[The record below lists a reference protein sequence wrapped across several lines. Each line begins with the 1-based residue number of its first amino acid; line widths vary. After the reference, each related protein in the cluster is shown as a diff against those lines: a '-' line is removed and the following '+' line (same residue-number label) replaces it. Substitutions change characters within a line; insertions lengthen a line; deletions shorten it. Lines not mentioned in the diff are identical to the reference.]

1 MICGIDEAGRGCVA
15 GDLCIAG
22 CVLSGEIF
30 GLKDS
35 KKLSEKMREKL
46 YEKIIS
52 NAEYKIVVFSAN
64 DVDKMGLS
72 ACLRKGLDE
81 IVAYFKDKFDE
92 NKLEQIGKFDEK
104 FDTKQTKSDSKIC
117 GRFDENLEYSA
128 QSKLKMKFGENFN
141 TKQMKFDTNSSA
153 KQIISNAKNAKF
165 NEDLIKTYK
174 NSSDLHFIYDGNTS
188 FGNQQ
193 IFTCVKADAKIAS
206 VSAASILAKVT
217 HDRAIVIYDAIAPQY
232 GLARNKGYAS
242 KAHIAAIAQ
251 YGYQNFHRK
260 SYKIKALE
268 GRIFD

>member
-22 CVLSGEIF
+22 CVLRREIF

-52 NAEYKIVVFSAN
+52 NTEYKIVVFSAN

-72 ACLRKGLDE
+72 ACLRKGLDD
-81 IVAYFKDKFDE
+81 IVAYFKDKFDVNLEANLKYSAQSGLKKKFNASKREKIDKFDE
-92 NKLEQIGKFDEK
+92 NKLEQIGKFDE
-104 FDTKQTKSDSKIC
+104 
-117 GRFDENLEYSA
+117 
-128 QSKLKMKFGENFN
+128 
-141 TKQMKFDTNSSA
+141 
-153 KQIISNAKNAKF
+153 
-165 NEDLIKTYK
+165 DLIEIYE

-193 IFTCVKADAKIAS
+193 IFTCVKADAKIAA

-268 GRIFD
+268 DRIFD

>member
-22 CVLSGEIF
+22 CVLRGEIF

-81 IVAYFKDKFDE
+81 IVAYFKDKFDV
-92 NKLEQIGKFDEK
+92 
-104 FDTKQTKSDSKIC
+104 
-117 GRFDENLEYSA
+117 NLEANLKYSA
-128 QSKLKMKFGENFN
+128 QSKLKMKF
-141 TKQMKFDTNSSA
+141 DTNSSV
-153 KQIISNAKNAKF
+153 KQIIPNAKNAKF
-165 NEDLIKTYK
+165 DEDLIEIYK
-174 NSSDLHFIYDGNTS
+174 NSSDLHFIYDGNTG

-193 IFTCVKADAKIAS
+193 IFTCVKADAKIAA

-217 HDRAIVIYDAIAPQY
+217 HDRAITIYDAIAPQY
-232 GLARNKGYAS
+232 GLAHNKGYAS
-242 KAHIAAIAQ
+242 KAHIRAIAE

-268 GRIFD
+268 DRIFD

>member
-22 CVLSGEIF
+22 CVLRGEIF

-72 ACLRKGLDE
+72 TCLRKGLDE
-81 IVAYFKDKFDE
+81 IVAYFKDKFDV
-92 NKLEQIGKFDEK
+92 
-104 FDTKQTKSDSKIC
+104 
-117 GRFDENLEYSA
+117 NLEANLKYSA
-128 QSKLKMKFGENFN
+128 QSKLKMKFGENLN
-141 TKQMKFDTNSSA
+141 TNQMQFDTNSNI
-153 KQIISNAKNAKF
+153 KQANFNAKNAKF
-165 NEDLIKTYK
+165 DENLIEIYE

-193 IFTCVKADAKIAS
+193 IFTCIKADAKIAA

-268 GRIFD
+268 DRIFD

>member
-22 CVLSGEIF
+22 CVLRGEIF

-81 IVAYFKDKFDE
+81 IVAYFKDKFDV
-92 NKLEQIGKFDEK
+92 NLEA
-104 FDTKQTKSDSKIC
+104 
-117 GRFDENLEYSA
+117 NLEYSA
-128 QSKLKMKFGENFN
+128 QSKLKMKF
-141 TKQMKFDTNSSA
+141 DTNSSV
-153 KQIISNAKNAKF
+153 KQIISNTKNAKF
-165 NEDLIKTYK
+165 DEDLIEIYE

-193 IFTCVKADAKIAS
+193 IFTCVKADAKIAA

-217 HDRAIVIYDAIAPQY
+217 HDRAIAIYDAIAPQY

-268 GRIFD
+268 DRIFD

>member
-1 MICGIDEAGRGCVA
+1 MRLDAG
-15 GDLCIAG
+15 G
-22 CVLSGEIF
+22 CVLRGEIF

-81 IVAYFKDKFDE
+81 IVVYFKDKFDV
-92 NKLEQIGKFDEK
+92 
-104 FDTKQTKSDSKIC
+104 
-117 GRFDENLEYSA
+117 NLEANLKYNT
-128 QSKLKMKFGENFN
+128 QSKLKMKF
-141 TKQMKFDTNSSA
+141 DTNSSV
-153 KQIISNAKNAKF
+153 KQIIPNAKNAKF
-165 NEDLIKTYK
+165 DEDLIEIYK
-174 NSSDLHFIYDGNTS
+174 NSSDLHFIYDGNTG

-193 IFTCVKADAKIAS
+193 IFTCVKADAKIAA

-217 HDRAIVIYDAIAPQY
+217 HDRAIAICDAIAPQY

-268 GRIFD
+268 DRIFD

>member
-1 MICGIDEAGRGCVA
+1 MQNCG
-15 GDLCIAG
+15 
-22 CVLSGEIF
+22 
-30 GLKDS
+30 
-35 KKLSEKMREKL
+35 
-46 YEKIIS
+46 EKIIS

-81 IVAYFKDKFDE
+81 IVAYFKDKFDVNLEANLKYSAQSGLKMKFNASKREKIDKFDE
-92 NKLEQIGKFDEK
+92 NKLEQIGKFDENIVDK

-117 GRFDENLEYSA
+117 ERFDENLEYSA
-128 QSKLKMKFGENFN
+128 QSKLKMKFE
-141 TKQMKFDTNSSA
+141 TNSSV
-153 KQIISNAKNAKF
+153 KQIIPNAKNAKF
-165 NEDLIKTYK
+165 DEDLIEIYK

-193 IFTCVKADAKIAS
+193 IFTCVKADAKIAA

-217 HDRAIVIYDAIAPQY
+217 HDRAIAIYDAIAPQY
-232 GLARNKGYAS
+232 GLAHNKGYAS
-242 KAHIAAIAQ
+242 KAHIATIAQ

>member
-1 MICGIDEAGRGCVA
+1 M
-15 GDLCIAG
+15 
-22 CVLSGEIF
+22 
-30 GLKDS
+30 
-35 KKLSEKMREKL
+35 
-46 YEKIIS
+46 
-52 NAEYKIVVFSAN
+52 VFSAN

-81 IVAYFKDKFDE
+81 IVAYFKDKFDVNLEANLKYNTQNGLKMKFNASKREKIDKFDE

-104 FDTKQTKSDSKIC
+104 FDTKQMKSDSKIC

-128 QSKLKMKFGENFN
+128 QSKLKMKF
-141 TKQMKFDTNSSA
+141 DTNSNI
-153 KQIISNAKNAKF
+153 KQANSNAKNAKF
-165 NEDLIKTYK
+165 DEDLIEIYE

-188 FGNQQ
+188 FGNHQ
-193 IFTCVKADAKIAS
+193 IFTCVKADAKIVA

-217 HDRAIVIYDAIAPQY
+217 HDRTIAIYDAIAPQY

-242 KAHIAAIAQ
+242 KAHIRAIAE

-268 GRIFD
+268 DRIFD

>member
-1 MICGIDEAGRGCVA
+1 
-15 GDLCIAG
+15 
-22 CVLSGEIF
+22 
-30 GLKDS
+30 
-35 KKLSEKMREKL
+35 MREKL

-81 IVAYFKDKFDE
+81 IVAYFKDKFDV
-92 NKLEQIGKFDEK
+92 
-104 FDTKQTKSDSKIC
+104 
-117 GRFDENLEYSA
+117 NLEANLKYSA
-128 QSKLKMKFGENFN
+128 QSKLKMKF
-141 TKQMKFDTNSSA
+141 DTNSSV
-153 KQIISNAKNAKF
+153 KQIIPNAKNAKF
-165 NEDLIKTYK
+165 DEDLIEIYE

-193 IFTCVKADAKIAS
+193 IFTCVKADAKIAA

-217 HDRAIVIYDAIAPQY
+217 HDRAITIYDAIAPQY
-232 GLARNKGYAS
+232 GLAHNKGYAS
-242 KAHIAAIAQ
+242 KAHIRAIAE

-268 GRIFD
+268 DRIFD

>member
-1 MICGIDEAGRGCVA
+1 
-15 GDLCIAG
+15 
-22 CVLSGEIF
+22 
-30 GLKDS
+30 
-35 KKLSEKMREKL
+35 MREKL

-81 IVAYFKDKFDE
+81 IVAYFKDKFDV
-92 NKLEQIGKFDEK
+92 NLEA
-104 FDTKQTKSDSKIC
+104 
-117 GRFDENLEYSA
+117 NLEYSA
-128 QSKLKMKFGENFN
+128 QSKLKMKFDTNSSVKQANFN
-141 TKQMKFDTNSSA
+141 TK
-153 KQIISNAKNAKF
+153 NAKF
-165 NEDLIKTYK
+165 DEDLIKIYE

-193 IFTCVKADAKIAS
+193 IFTCVKADAKIAA

-217 HDRAIVIYDAIAPQY
+217 HDRAIAIYDAIAPQY
-232 GLARNKGYAS
+232 GLAHNKGYAS

-268 GRIFD
+268 DRIFD

>member
-22 CVLSGEIF
+22 CVLRGEIF

-64 DVDKMGLS
+64 DIDKMGLS
-72 ACLRKGLDE
+72 ACLHRGLDE
-81 IVAYFKDKFDE
+81 IVAYFKDKFDV
-92 NKLEQIGKFDEK
+92 
-104 FDTKQTKSDSKIC
+104 
-117 GRFDENLEYSA
+117 NLEANLKYSA
-128 QSKLKMKFGENFN
+128 QSGLKMKFDENFN
-141 TKQMKFDTNSSA
+141 TNQTQFDSNIKQANF
-153 KQIISNAKNAKF
+153 NAKNAKF
-165 NEDLIKTYK
+165 DEDLIETYK

-193 IFTCVKADAKIAS
+193 IFTCVKADAKIAA

>member
-1 MICGIDEAGRGCVA
+1 
-15 GDLCIAG
+15 
-22 CVLSGEIF
+22 
-30 GLKDS
+30 
-35 KKLSEKMREKL
+35 MREKL

-81 IVAYFKDKFDE
+81 IVAYFKDKFDV
-92 NKLEQIGKFDEK
+92 
-104 FDTKQTKSDSKIC
+104 
-117 GRFDENLEYSA
+117 NLEANLKYNT
-128 QSKLKMKFGENFN
+128 QSKLKMKFDTNSNIKQANFN
-141 TKQMKFDTNSSA
+141 TK
-153 KQIISNAKNAKF
+153 NAKF
-165 NEDLIKTYK
+165 DEDLIEIYE

-193 IFTCVKADAKIAS
+193 IFTCVKADAKIAA

-217 HDRAIVIYDAIAPQY
+217 HDRAIAIYDAIAPQY

-242 KAHIAAIAQ
+242 KAHIRAIAE

>member
-22 CVLSGEIF
+22 CVLRGEIF

-81 IVAYFKDKFDE
+81 IVAYFKDKFDV
-92 NKLEQIGKFDEK
+92 NLEA
-104 FDTKQTKSDSKIC
+104 
-117 GRFDENLEYSA
+117 NLEYSA
-128 QSKLKMKFGENFN
+128 QSKLKMKF
-141 TKQMKFDTNSSA
+141 DTNSSV
-153 KQIISNAKNAKF
+153 KQIIPNAKNAKF
-165 NEDLIKTYK
+165 DEDLIEIYK

-193 IFTCVKADAKIAS
+193 IFTCVKADAKIAA

-217 HDRAIVIYDAIAPQY
+217 HDRAIAIYDAIAPQY

-268 GRIFD
+268 DRIFD

>member
-22 CVLSGEIF
+22 CVLRGEIF

-81 IVAYFKDKFDE
+81 IMAYFKDKFDV
-92 NKLEQIGKFDEK
+92 
-104 FDTKQTKSDSKIC
+104 
-117 GRFDENLEYSA
+117 NLEANLKYSA
-128 QSKLKMKFGENFN
+128 QSGLKMKFGENFN
-141 TKQMKFDTNSSA
+141 TNQAQFDSNIKQANF
-153 KQIISNAKNAKF
+153 NAKNDKF
-165 NEDLIKTYK
+165 DEDLIETYK

-188 FGNQQ
+188 FGNKQ
-193 IFTCVKADAKIAS
+193 IFTCVKADAKIAA

-217 HDRAIVIYDAIAPQY
+217 HDRAIKLYDAIAPQY
-232 GLARNKGYAS
+232 ALISNKGYAS
-242 KAHIAAIAQ
+242 TAHIAAIAQ
-251 YGYQNFHRK
+251 FGYQNFHRK

-268 GRIFD
+268 GGIFD

>member
-22 CVLSGEIF
+22 CVLRGEIF

-81 IVAYFKDKFDE
+81 IVAYFKDKFDV
-92 NKLEQIGKFDEK
+92 NLEA
-104 FDTKQTKSDSKIC
+104 
-117 GRFDENLEYSA
+117 NLEYSA
-128 QSKLKMKFGENFN
+128 QSKLKMKFDTNSSVKQANFN
-141 TKQMKFDTNSSA
+141 TK
-153 KQIISNAKNAKF
+153 NAKF
-165 NEDLIKTYK
+165 DEDLIKIYE

-193 IFTCVKADAKIAS
+193 IFTCVKADAKIAA

-217 HDRAIVIYDAIAPQY
+217 HDRAIAIYDAIAPQY
-232 GLARNKGYAS
+232 GLAHNKGYAS

-268 GRIFD
+268 DRIFD